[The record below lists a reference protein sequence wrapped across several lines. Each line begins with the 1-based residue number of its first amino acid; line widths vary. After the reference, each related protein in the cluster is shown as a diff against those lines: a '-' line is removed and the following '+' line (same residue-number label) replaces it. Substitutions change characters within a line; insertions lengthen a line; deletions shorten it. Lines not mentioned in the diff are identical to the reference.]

1 VPTTSP
7 EQRWVSF
14 PVAPSG
20 KFASQAISAGTGQ
33 RPGRS
38 RLTDLFEE
46 QASRC
51 TSPDELRL
59 LLEKIT
65 RELGFDYFALLHHRR
80 AALKADH
87 LIRLDNYPG
96 AWEQELVSQ
105 HDVAADPVHLAS
117 LRTNAGFGWDEL
129 GELLPLSASQ
139 RHILERSRYHGLG
152 AGFTIP
158 ANVPGEPSG
167 SCSFAVAGGRALPIH
182 RLQCAELIGGH
193 AFRAARRIYGF
204 ATAETM
210 PRLSRRERQ
219 CLRLVAAG
227 KTDWEIAQI
236 LEISVETARQY
247 VKRARAAYDVVSRS
261 QLVACGLRDAL
272 VSFDEAI
279 PPNG

>member
-1 VPTTSP
+1 MQRRLSSAVPDP
-7 EQRWVSF
+7 ENIGPQ
-14 PVAPSG
+14 PL
-20 KFASQAISAGTGQ
+20 AGT
-33 RPGRS
+33 RSRTARS

-51 TSPDELRL
+51 TSPKDLL
-59 LLEKIT
+59 VLLEEVT
-65 RELGFDYFALLHHRR
+65 RELGFQYFALLHHRGVR
-80 AALKADH
+80 AGSGRF
-87 LIRLDNYPG
+87 IRLDNYPG
-96 AWEQELVSQ
+96 GWEEELLSR

-129 GELLPLSASQ
+129 GELLPLSRSQ
-139 RHILERSRYHGLG
+139 RLILERSGHFGLG
-152 AGFTIP
+152 SGFTVP

-167 SCSFAVAGGRALPIH
+167 SCSFAVARGRSLPVSH
-182 RLQCAELIGGH
+182 LMSAELIGVH

-204 ATAETM
+204 AAESGI

-227 KTDWEIAQI
+227 KTDWEIATI
-236 LEISVETARQY
+236 LGIGVETARQY
-247 VKRARAAYDVVSRS
+247 VKRARAAYDVVSRA

-279 PPNG
+279 PPDG

>member
-1 VPTTSP
+1 MSPVRRRLTSA
-7 EQRWVSF
+7 
-14 PVAPSG
+14 APDSG
-20 KFASQAISAGTGQ
+20 ELAAQAASARMCS
-33 RPGRS
+33 RRERS

-51 TSPDELRL
+51 TRPADLGRL
-59 LLEKIT
+59 LEDVI
-65 RELGFDYFALLHHRR
+65 RELGFHYFALLHHRCVR
-80 AALKADH
+80 SGSDH
-87 LIRLDNYPG
+87 LIRLDNYPD
-96 AWEQELVSQ
+96 AWEQELLKR

-129 GELLPLSASQ
+129 GGLLPLSSAQ
-139 RHILERSRYHGLG
+139 RRILERSRHHGLG
-152 AGFTIP
+152 PGFTVP

-167 SCSFAVAGGRALPIH
+167 SCSFAVARGQSLPVS
-182 RLQCAELIGGH
+182 RLMSAELIGVH

-204 ATAETM
+204 AEVGGT

-227 KTDWEIAQI
+227 KTDWEIATI
-236 LEISVETARQY
+236 LGISFETARQY
-247 VKRARAAYDVVSRS
+247 VKSARAAYDVVSRA

-279 PPNG
+279 PPDG